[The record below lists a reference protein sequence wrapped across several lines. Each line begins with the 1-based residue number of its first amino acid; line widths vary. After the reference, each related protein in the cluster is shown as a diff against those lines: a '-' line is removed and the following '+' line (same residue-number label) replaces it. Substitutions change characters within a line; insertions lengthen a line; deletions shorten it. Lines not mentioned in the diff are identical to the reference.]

1 MKSVFLRGKIPGA
14 RGDAAFIV
22 FLCCD
27 VPVEVPSAH
36 LAMRWRWPGA
46 AEMELLGVR
55 FMGCCR

>member
-1 MKSVFLRGKIPGA
+1 MKSVFLRGKMQGA
-14 RGDAAFIV
+14 RGDATFIV

-36 LAMRWRWPGA
+36 WDMRWRWPGA
-46 AEMELLGVR
+46 AEMELLGVW